1 MIGMSFKVERPLLG
15 GDLGVGKSVFL
26 KYSLKFYAQEP
37 TPNPS
42 QEGNNLCHDK
52 ICGFK
57 LYTDSRSLSVSPQNP
72 HKENENSY
80 TLELGRLLRLVQF

>member
-1 MIGMSFKVERPLLG
+1 M
-15 GDLGVGKSVFL
+15 GKSVFV

-72 HKENENSY
+72 HKENKNSY
-80 TLELGRLLRLVQF
+80 TIELGLRQLLPCVPSLVQSSSIEPKRLI